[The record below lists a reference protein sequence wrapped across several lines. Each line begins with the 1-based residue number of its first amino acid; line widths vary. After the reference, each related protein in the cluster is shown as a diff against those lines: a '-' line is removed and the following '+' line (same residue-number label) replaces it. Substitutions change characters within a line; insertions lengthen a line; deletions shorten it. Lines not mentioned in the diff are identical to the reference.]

1 MRVSSSRSLS
11 LILFVLVI
19 GIFCWRFVRPHFAKP
34 DATAPIKD
42 LSLTA
47 PLNQPGGGDVSAD
60 AYEVYSALYQ
70 QPQEPLAFAED
81 SQTDI
86 PQVNGSCLKPSNGP
100 ERGMAD
106 AFLAANKHSH
116 RWQKKF
122 ATPVPYLL
130 LPRAEAAKAQE
141 CIANPQKLGDCA
153 AVRSIRHIRYLGVP
167 GFDHNHTK
175 ALVSVLKICG
185 KQCGSGGIFEVEKSG
200 NTWKRSDTSDFFRD
214 CSWMY

>member
-1 MRVSSSRSLS
+1 MRVSSSRLLS
-11 LILFVLVI
+11 LILFVVVV
-19 GIFCWRFVRPHFAKP
+19 GIFCWRFVWPYFAKP
-34 DATAPIKD
+34 DAAAPIKD

-47 PLNQPGGGDVSAD
+47 PLNQPGGEAVPAQ

-70 QPQEPLAFAED
+70 QSQEPLAFAED

-100 ERGMAD
+100 EREMAD
-106 AFLAANKHSH
+106 AFLAANMQSH

-122 ATPVPYLL
+122 ATSVPYLL
-130 LPRAEAAKAQE
+130 LPHTEAAKAQD
-141 CIANPQKLGDCA
+141 CIATHKNLGDCE
-153 AVRSIRHIRYLGVP
+153 AVQSIRHIRYLGVP
-167 GFDHNHTK
+167 GFDHNDTR

-200 NTWKRSDTSDFFRD
+200 NTWKRSDTNDFFRD